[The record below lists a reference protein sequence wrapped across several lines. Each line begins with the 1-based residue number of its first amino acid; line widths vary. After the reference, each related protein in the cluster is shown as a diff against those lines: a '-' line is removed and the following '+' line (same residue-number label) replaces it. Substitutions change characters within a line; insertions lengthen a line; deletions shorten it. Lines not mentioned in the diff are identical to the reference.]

1 MKIAACLASDEGV
14 ARASVRRMLDAQRLR
29 TAQSPHVVDIDSGAL
44 GWLTTFDRATAIPLT
59 RKGDN
64 GNLLLVSGVPVDL
77 VGDLHHRLRTMVQ
90 GDFRAAAQSLSE
102 LDGAFAAVFWDAG
115 NRKLV
120 VVTDFLGMQPLCA
133 LTFPGGFCLATE
145 MKAIA
150 ASGHCGHELDPLG
163 WAMLACLGHF
173 AEDVTALHGVRRVP
187 PATVMTYD
195 VATGQWESKT
205 YWRWPEPRPA
215 LRLETIDTGEL
226 LGYFRNH
233 LLSYEVHHR
242 EAAVLLSGG
251 FDSRLILATLARE
264 GRRPRGLVLSH
275 ADEQDDADG
284 RLARKLARAYG
295 IPYEL
300 VPPTPNFYS
309 SVGYLDYVVMNEV
322 GTPSF
327 GLFIAQ
333 LASAIAGRAQA
344 VWEGIAPAYS
354 LRTVHQGPG
363 GFEAFF
369 REHSKAFDA
378 DTWIALR
385 KVFAPTLVRAM
396 EAEFRDFMRRSQKV
410 FPDDEFGVTEFL
422 IRNRMRNRT
431 GPNPLKVYANDVAPF
446 TPGLSREFWAA
457 TAGIP
462 FDVKQGFA
470 LYLEIFRQ
478 HFAELAW
485 LPFCSDG
492 DLYKASDAFNRE
504 YSMLGLRGWLMEH
517 YYVSRI
523 ARRLGL
529 RPLPAGGNDDA
540 ILRTIRAVDIGHPD
554 LNQDRVASLLR
565 DKGGSADPVGRIAR
579 RWLFYWQMW
588 RGVMDGRVRVH
599 QGEL

>member
-1 MKIAACLASDEGV
+1 
-14 ARASVRRMLDAQRLR
+14 MLDAQRLR
-29 TAQSPHVVDIDSGAL
+29 PAQTPHVFDIDSGAL

-59 RKGDN
+59 RRGDN

-77 VGDLHHRLRTMVQ
+77 VGDLDHRLRTVVG
-90 GDFRAAAQSLSE
+90 GDFRGAAQSLSE
-102 LDGAFAAVFWDAG
+102 LDGAFAAVFWDAE

-133 LTFPGGFCLATE
+133 LKFPDGFCLATE

-150 ASGHCGHELDPLG
+150 ASGRSGHELDPLG
-163 WAMLACLGHF
+163 WAMLVCLGHF
-173 AEDVTALHGVRRVP
+173 ADDVTSLRDVRRVP
-187 PATVMTYD
+187 PATIMIYD
-195 VATGQWESKT
+195 VGARRWET
-205 YWRWPEPRPA
+205 TTFWRWPEPRPA
-215 LRLETIDTGEL
+215 LRLEEIDTGEL
-226 LGYFRNH
+226 LGHFRKH
-233 LLSYEVHHR
+233 LLAYEVHHR
-242 EAAVLLSGG
+242 DAAVLLSGG

-264 GRRPRGLVLSH
+264 GRRPRGLALSH
-275 ADEQDDADG
+275 ADELDDADG
-284 RLARKLARAYG
+284 RLALKLARAYG
-295 IPYEL
+295 IEYEL
-300 VPPTPNFYS
+300 IRPTPNFYS
-309 SVGYLDYVVMNEV
+309 SVGYLDYVIMNEV

-333 LASAIAGRAQA
+333 LASAIAGRAGA

-363 GFEAFF
+363 GFDTFF
-369 REHSKAFDA
+369 RKQSRAFDA
-378 DTWIALR
+378 DTWVALR
-385 KVFAPTLVRAM
+385 QVFAPGLVRAM
-396 EAEFRDFMRRSQKV
+396 EEGFREFMTRSRTSHA
-410 FPDDEFGVTEFL
+410 DDEFGVTEFL

-470 LYLEIFRQ
+470 LYLEIFRK

-492 DLYKASDAFNRE
+492 DLYKGSGAFNKE
-504 YSMLGLRGWLMEH
+504 YSMLELRGWLMEH

-540 ILRTIRAVDIGHPD
+540 ILRTIRAVEIGHPD
-554 LNQDRVASLLR
+554 LNQDGVAALLR
-565 DKGGSADPVGRIAR
+565 DKGGRADPVGRIAR

-588 RGVMDGRVRVH
+588 RRVMDGRMRVH

>member
-1 MKIAACLASDEGV
+1 
-14 ARASVRRMLDAQRLR
+14 MLDAQRLR

-64 GNLLLVSGVPVDL
+64 GNLLLLSGVPVDL
-77 VGDLHHRLRTMVQ
+77 VGDLDHRLRTMVQ

-133 LTFPGGFCLATE
+133 LIFPDGFCLATE

-163 WAMLACLGHF
+163 WAMLVCLGHF

-187 PATVMTYD
+187 PATAMTYD
-195 VATGQWESKT
+195 VVAGHWESKT

-215 LRLETIDTGEL
+215 LRLEQVDTGEL
-226 LGYFRNH
+226 LGHFRNH

-264 GRRPRGLVLSH
+264 GRRPRGLALSH

-284 RLARKLARAYG
+284 RLARKLARAYR

-300 VPPTPNFYS
+300 VQPTPNFYS

-333 LASAIAGRAQA
+333 LASAIAGRAEA
-344 VWEGIAPAYS
+344 VWEGVAPAYS

-396 EAEFRDFMRRSQKV
+396 EDEFRDFMRRSQKV
-410 FPDDEFGVTEFL
+410 FPDDEFGVAEFL

-470 LYLEIFRQ
+470 LYREIFRQ

-492 DLYKASDAFNRE
+492 DLYKASSAFNME
-504 YSMLGLRGWLMEH
+504 HSMLGLRGWLMEH

-529 RPLPAGGNDDA
+529 RPLSAGGNDDS

-554 LNQDRVASLLR
+554 LNQDRVASLLG
-565 DKGGSADPVGRIAR
+565 DGVGSGDPVGRIAR

-588 RGVMDGRVRVH
+588 RGVMDGRMRVH